1 MTKESVS
8 IKDPAMDYLP
18 DAGRARHV
26 RRWLEDKLKRWAGG
40 GLFGGLGT
48 MLLALPA
55 FAQASSDQ
63 LAEFQFVESIP
74 GVRSVRQLPNGDVQL
89 KLIDGRVVIVAAE
102 DVQIL
107 ENGAIMVAD
116 DAAAQIAQFAA
127 AAEAG
132 AAAATAG
139 SVSGTGIALGG
150 LGLAGAA
157 AAAGGGGGG
166 GGDSDDADPE
176 PSTPETAG
184 PTVTSP
190 PVVPPE
196 PSFPA

>member
-1 MTKESVS
+1 MTKEPVS
-8 IKDPAMDYLP
+8 TKDPAMDNLP
-18 DAGRARHV
+18 DAGRTRHV

-40 GLFGGLGT
+40 GLLGGLGT

-55 FAQASSDQ
+55 FGQASSDQ

-139 SVSGTGIALGG
+139 GVSGTGIALGG

-157 AAAGGGGGG
+157 AAAGGGGG

-190 PVVPPE
+190 PVVPPK